1 MHPFLLYMKGDL
13 IMNETIKTILERR
26 SCRSYDGRAVEQEKL
41 DKIIECAL
49 FAPSALNKQPW
60 HFTVVKSRKLL
71 DEISEANRQM
81 LLASDDENAKSMA
94 NAPDY
99 DNFRGAPMAIIVSG
113 EDGNPF
119 SAGDCS
125 AAVQNMALAA
135 HSLGVANLYIA
146 SFRRALELEENKY
159 IVDKLGLPKG
169 FTPLFALCL
178 GYTKEAYPTRAESR
192 ANTVNYIE

>member
-1 MHPFLLYMKGDL
+1 
-13 IMNETIKTILERR
+13 MNETIKTILERR
-26 SCRSYDGRAVEQEKL
+26 SCRSYDGRPVEQEKIAQ
-41 DKIIECAL
+41 IIECAL

-60 HFTVVKSRKLL
+60 HFTVVKDRKLL

-81 LLASDDENAKSMA
+81 LLNSGDENAVAMA
-94 NAPDY
+94 KEPGF
-99 DNFRGAPMAIIVSG
+99 DNFRGAPMAIIISG
-113 EDGNPF
+113 EDGNGF

-125 AAVQNMALAA
+125 AAVENMALAA

-159 IVDKLGLPKG
+159 IVDKLKLPQG

-178 GYTKEAYPTRAESR
+178 GYAKEDYPTRAPRR
-192 ANTVNYIE
+192 ADTVNYIE

>member
-1 MHPFLLYMKGDL
+1 
-13 IMNETIKTILERR
+13 MNETIKTILTRR
-26 SCRSYDGRAVEQEKL
+26 SCRSYDGRVVEQEKI
-41 DKIIECAL
+41 DKIVECAL
-49 FAPSALNKQPW
+49 YAPSAMNRQPW

-81 LLASDDENAKSMA
+81 LLQSDDEKVIAMA
-94 NAPDY
+94 NEPDY

-113 EDGNPF
+113 ENGNSF

-135 HSLGVANLYIA
+135 ESLGVANLYIA

-159 IVDKLGLPKG
+159 LVDKFKLPEG

-178 GYTKEAYPTRAESR
+178 GYANEPYPTRAPRRE
-192 ANTVNYIE
+192 NTVNYID

>member
-1 MHPFLLYMKGDL
+1 
-13 IMNETIKTILERR
+13 MNETIKSILERR
-26 SCRSYDGRAVEQEKL
+26 SCRSYDGRAVEQEK
-41 DKIIECAL
+41 IETIVECAL
-49 FAPSALNKQPW
+49 FAPSALNRQPW
-60 HFTVVKSRKLL
+60 HFTVVKSRELL

-81 LLASDDENAKSMA
+81 LLQSGDEKIIAMAKE
-94 NAPDY
+94 PGY

-113 EDGNPF
+113 EDCNAF

-146 SFRRALELEENKY
+146 SFRRALELPENKY
-159 IVDKLGLPKG
+159 LVDKLGLPQG

-178 GYTKEAYPTRAESR
+178 GYAKDEYPTRADRREG
-192 ANTVNYIE
+192 TVNYIE